1 MTTREFLRVLPLMV
15 VGSYLFAY
23 AVKYEADHRAF
34 WAVLGAI
41 SVFLAGILIGLYL
54 ANSPSGEEELPE

>member
-1 MTTREFLRVLPLMV
+1 MTVGQFLRVLPLMV

-34 WAVLGAI
+34 WAILGAVAI
-41 SVFLAGILIGLYL
+41 FLAGILIGLYL